1 MNLLDVEI
9 FSHTLGDYL
18 ALAPPVVVLGFL
30 LASLESTAYH
40 VFFGRGDRTTFWYL
54 GIGLAG
60 FWLGHF
66 AAEYI
71 GAVFPPVGLLHAAE
85 ASAAC
90 ITLLYIADYVRS

>member
-71 GAVFPPVGLLHAAE
+71 GAIFPPVGLLHAAE

>member
-1 MNLLDVEI
+1 MNFLDLEV

-18 ALAPPVVVLGFL
+18 ALVPPVIVLGVL
-30 LASLESTAYH
+30 LGSLEAAAYH

-60 FWLGHF
+60 FWLGHV

-71 GAVFPPVGLLHAAE
+71 GAIFPPVGLLHAGE

-90 ITLLYIADYVRS
+90 ITLLYIADYVRG

>member
-1 MNLLDVEI
+1 MNFLEI
-9 FSHTLGDYL
+9 EVFSYTVGDYL
-18 ALAPPVVVLGFL
+18 ALVPPVVALGVLLG
-30 LASLESTAYH
+30 SLESAAYH

>member
-1 MNLLDVEI
+1 MNFLDLEV
-9 FSHTLGDYL
+9 FSYTIGDL
-18 ALAPPVVVLGFL
+18 ISLVPPVVALGVLLGI
-30 LASLESTAYH
+30 LEAAAYH

-66 AAEYI
+66 AAEYV
-71 GAVFPPVGLLHAAE
+71 GAIFPPLGLLHAAE

-90 ITLLYIADYVRS
+90 VTLLYIADCVRS

>member
-18 ALAPPVVVLGFL
+18 ALVPPVVALGFL
-30 LASLESTAYH
+30 LGSLESTAYH

-54 GIGLAG
+54 GIGLTG
-60 FWLGHF
+60 FWLGHL

-71 GAVFPPVGLLHAAE
+71 GALFPPVGLLHAAE

>member
-1 MNLLDVEI
+1 MNFLELEVFSNTIGELL
-9 FSHTLGDYL
+9 S
-18 ALAPPVVVLGFL
+18 LAPPVVVLGFL
-30 LASLESTAYH
+30 LGFLESTAYH

-54 GIGLAG
+54 GIGLVG
-60 FWLGHF
+60 FWMGHL

-71 GAVFPPVGLLHAAE
+71 GAVFPPVGLLHAGE